1 MESEDM
7 ETVSEDY
14 FSQKFG
20 WERKRDEAIIWG
32 RGSVVEDFTLQW
44 EEVYVLWVEMLG
56 TKGKVN
62 NKDTSEEVVLKWVLV
77 LLSEV

>member
-7 ETVSEDY
+7 ETVSEDC

-44 EEVYVLWVEMLG
+44 EEVYVLWVEKLG

>member
-14 FSQKFG
+14 FSQKFA
-20 WERKRDEAIIWG
+20 WERKRDEAIIWE

-44 EEVYVLWVEMLG
+44 EEVYVL
-56 TKGKVN
+56 
-62 NKDTSEEVVLKWVLV
+62 
-77 LLSEV
+77 